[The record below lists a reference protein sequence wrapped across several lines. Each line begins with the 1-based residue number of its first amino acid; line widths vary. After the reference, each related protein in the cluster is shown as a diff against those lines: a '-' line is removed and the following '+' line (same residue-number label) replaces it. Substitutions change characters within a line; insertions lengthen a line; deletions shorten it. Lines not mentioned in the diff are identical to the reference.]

1 VFFVEGQRP
10 SRDQLIE
17 LAKSDPAAIA
27 DLVLALWDRVEKL
40 EAKVAALERNSR
52 TSSKPPSSDSGNFSN
67 PPKPKSL
74 RKKSGRRPGGQRGH
88 PGDTLRRTDTPDDVI
103 EHRLPANARCPQ
115 CGAVLGERHEPLDP
129 AGSCECRQVFELPAI
144 RLEITEHRAEKRVC
158 EDCGAVVRAAFPDGV
173 GAPVQYGPRVE
184 ATALYLGGYQLV
196 PYQRLAECFAELFDC
211 PLSTGTLANIVKR
224 AGQKAARA
232 VRPIREALVEVKL
245 AHADET
251 GCRLHGERHWLHVF
265 STGQLTSLHIDA
277 KRGVEGMERAGLL
290 QRFTGGLVHD
300 FLGSYYRFKRAS
312 HFLCNAHLLREL
324 TYIDEEMD
332 QPWAGRMIGLL
343 VEAKDLSDRQ
353 KALPEGRRRVI
364 GEKTRLR
371 IQQCYCD
378 IVLEGLDRNP
388 EPPPP
393 PGGGRP
399 KRSKPLN
406 LLIRLEQRYEE
417 IMGFFEYD
425 HVPFDNNQAERDLRM
440 MKTRE
445 KISGTFRSYDHAA
458 AFCDLRSVISTAR
471 KQSRDILET
480 LRQLIDSPNALGHDL
495 AKAAIR
501 PE

>member
-10 SRDQLIE
+10 TREQLIE
-17 LAKSDPAAIA
+17 LAKSDPGAIA

-52 TSSKPPSSDSGNFSN
+52 TSSKPPSSDSGNFTN

-88 PGDTLRRTDTPDDVI
+88 PGDTLRQTDTPDHVI
-103 EHRLPANARCPQ
+103 EHRLASDARCPQ
-115 CGAVLGERHEPLDP
+115 CGAALTERHEPLDRT
-129 AGSCECRQVFELPAI
+129 GSCECRQVFELPAI
-144 RLEITEHRAEKRVC
+144 RLEVTEHRAEKRVC

-184 ATALYLGGYQLV
+184 GTALYLRGYQLM
-196 PYQRLAECFAELFDC
+196 PYQRLGECFAELFGC
-211 PLSTGTLANIVKR
+211 SLSTGTLANMVKR
-224 AGQKAARA
+224 AGKKAARA
-232 VRPIREALVEVKL
+232 VGPIREALIEAKI
-245 AHADET
+245 AHGDET
-251 GCRLHGERHWLHVF
+251 SCRLHGKRHWLHVF
-265 STGQLTSLHIDA
+265 STGRLTALHIDA

-300 FLGSYYRFKRAS
+300 FLSSYYRFKGIT

-324 TYIDEEMD
+324 TYLDEEMD
-332 QPWAGRMIGLL
+332 QPWAKKMIALL
-343 VEAKDLSDRQ
+343 IEAKDLSDRQ
-353 KALPEGRRRVI
+353 KALPEGSRRVI
-364 GEKTRLR
+364 GETTRLR
-371 IQQCYCD
+371 IQQRYCD
-378 IVLEGLDRNP
+378 IVLEGLARNP
-388 EPPPP
+388 DPPPP
-393 PGGGRP
+393 TGGGRP
-399 KRSKPLN
+399 KRGKPLN
-406 LLIRLEQRYEE
+406 LLIRLEERYEE

-445 KISGTFRSYDHAA
+445 KISGTFRSDDHAA

-480 LRQLIDSPNALGHDL
+480 LRQLIGSPDALGADL
-495 AKAAIR
+495 AQGGFQG
-501 PE
+501 